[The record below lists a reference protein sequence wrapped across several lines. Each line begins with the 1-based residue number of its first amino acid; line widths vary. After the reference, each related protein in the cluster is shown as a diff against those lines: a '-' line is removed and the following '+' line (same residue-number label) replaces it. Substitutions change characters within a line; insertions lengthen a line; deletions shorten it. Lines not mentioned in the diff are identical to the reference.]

1 VTHEYT
7 LLVGGTVIR
16 GGTAADAQAIAWAH
30 GVILAI
36 GSNAEVRAIS
46 RGDSTVIDLG
56 GACVVPLAR
65 DATLDVGGSADLAIL
80 ATDPR
85 LSPESGPWPPSSA
98 TAVVRGGRVVSGA
111 LPG

>member
-1 VTHEYT
+1 VTHEYI
-7 LLVGGTVIR
+7 LLVGGTVLPGPHR
-16 GGTAADAQAIAWAH
+16 ADAEAIAWAH

-36 GSNAEVRAIS
+36 GSTAEVLAIS
-46 RGDSTVIDLG
+46 RGDSAVVDLA

-85 LSPESGPWPPSSA
+85 LSPESRPWPPSSA